1 MVPNGYSPIDDSL
14 GSWSTRERT
23 GSSDVPSVTP
33 PVDGLTGMS
42 IRERL
47 AQGSLRPS
55 DELPGVEHVQVT
67 PEGRAL

>member
-1 MVPNGYSPIDDSL
+1 MVPNGYSPIDDAL

-23 GSSDVPSVTP
+23 ESLDVPSVTP

-47 AQGSLRPS
+47 AHKSPRPS
-55 DELPGVEHVQVT
+55 EDELPDVT
-67 PEGRAL
+67 RVPSHP